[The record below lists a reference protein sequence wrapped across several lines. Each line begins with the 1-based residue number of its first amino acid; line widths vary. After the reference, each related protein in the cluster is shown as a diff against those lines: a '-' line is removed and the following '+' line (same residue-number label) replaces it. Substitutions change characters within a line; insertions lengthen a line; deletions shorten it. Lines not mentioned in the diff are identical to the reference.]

1 MPNNSMISI
10 RPDYEIATR
19 YGSAWQTYILN
30 AADNVGLPY
39 TDFYGD
45 NANSANFF
53 SGIESQDP
61 ILVNIFGHGNY
72 NLIACQNGE
81 YLLQGGV
88 NTNMLAGRVVYDLSC
103 RAGRDLGDIA
113 VSEGCVSFLGYD
125 EDFIF
130 VIVGGSHP
138 DGGMSNP
145 LADEVSRGFF
155 EAHNIAPISFIQG
168 RTTADSYYDSQ
179 DVFDY
184 WINVWNEIDSQVAGF
199 LVWDKDHQVI
209 KPSVGPAPG
218 GLLPVMLMFAPL
230 LLIPILKSKHL
241 KKLKPL

>member
-103 RAGRDLGDIA
+103 RAGRDLADIA
-113 VSEGCVSFLGYD
+113 VSEGCVSFLGYN
-125 EDFIF
+125 ENFIF
-130 VIVGGSHP
+130 MVAEGMHP
-138 DGGMSNP
+138 DGGMLDP
-145 LADEVSRGFF
+145 LNDETARGFF
-155 EAHNIAPISFIQG
+155 EAHNASIISYING
-168 RTTADSYYDSQ
+168 VDLSTSYYSSQ
-179 DVFDY
+179 NTFNY
-184 WINVWNEIDSQVAGF
+184 WINVWEAIDTQVAGF
-199 LVWDKDHQVI
+199 LMWDRDHQVM
-209 KPSVGPAPG
+209 KPAVGPG
-218 GLLPVMLMFAPL
+218 RLLPALLMFAPL